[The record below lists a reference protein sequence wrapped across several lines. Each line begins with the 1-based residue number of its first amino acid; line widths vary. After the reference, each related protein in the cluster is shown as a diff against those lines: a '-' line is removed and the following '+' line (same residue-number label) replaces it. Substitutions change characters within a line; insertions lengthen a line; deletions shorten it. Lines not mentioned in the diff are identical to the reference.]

1 VTQEQE
7 TDSLA
12 TRRGVL
18 AGVGLVGLAGVL
30 TACGAGGS
38 SSAPAETSAASTAAA
53 QDTSAAASSAAATS
67 AAATSAAAST
77 KAATHPATTAPPT
90 TAPATHP
97 ATTAPAT
104 HPATTAPAT
113 HPASSGPPA
122 FTTTSAI
129 PVGGGTIF
137 SGARVVITQPSAGDF
152 HAFSA
157 VCTHMGCIVSQVSNG
172 TIDCPCHGSQYNI
185 ATGAVVAGPAP
196 MALPAESIRVSGG
209 NIFLG

>member
-38 SSAPAETSAASTAAA
+38 SSAPAQTSAASTAAA
-53 QDTSAAASSAAATS
+53 PATSAAASSSAPSSAAATS
-67 AAATSAAAST
+67 AAATSAAASSA
-77 KAATHPATTAPPT
+77 AATAAAPS
-90 TAPATHP
+90 
-97 ATTAPAT
+97 TAPAT

-122 FTTTSAI
+122 FTATSAI

-137 SGARVVITQPSAGDF
+137 SGARVVITQPSAGEF

-157 VCTHMGCIVSQVSNG
+157 VCTHMGCIVAQVSNG

-196 MALPAESIRVSGG
+196 MPLPAENIRVSGG
-209 NIFLG
+209 SIFLQ